1 MNRET
6 VFTVINGECAYQE
19 AMAHD
24 ENSHVVGEFPLG
36 SALTAMRYNLELAE
50 KAWYLNRTPHEET
63 MSYLRKIAAIIVKQ
77 AEQNGMPERSQNV

>member
-1 MNRET
+1 MNREK
-6 VFTVINGECAYQE
+6 VFTVINSECLYQE
-19 AMAHD
+19 IMAQD

-36 SALTAMRYNLELAE
+36 SALTAIRYNLELAE

-77 AEQNGMPERSQNV
+77 AEQNGMPERGEKV

>member
-6 VFTVINGECAYQE
+6 VFNVINGECAYQE

-36 SALTAMRYNLELAE
+36 SALTAIRYNLQMAEECWYSSLAP
-50 KAWYLNRTPHEET
+50 RET
-63 MSYLRKIAAIIVKQ
+63 SMVYLRKIAAIIVKQ